1 MGRKIRSGRGQ
12 DAESDCKKDQ
22 PVQTYQLL
30 EFLQMVLCGMLVV
43 AFLIIKIREARTRN
57 WLGTE
62 SFALQDYRNTTRQEE

>member
-30 EFLQMVLCGMLVV
+30 EFLQMVLCSMLVV
-43 AFLIIKIREARTRN
+43 AFLIAIEVSGDRLRLEII
-57 WLGTE
+57 
-62 SFALQDYRNTTRQEE
+62 QDA